1 MKLPPSNEIFDQFK
15 LDVPRIRIY
24 IDGIYE
30 SSYDIIFAYVLN
42 RDISEYTNLRTMHWC
57 TQTALAPIYIEKRMK
72 LYKKH
77 KNIHLLDDGTQ
88 HITIND
94 YCIHISKPFR
104 VCKEKKNGGLYF
116 AYQLRLTVR
125 VYASNYT
132 VEWNRFKKPKH
143 KHKKIVDDTEWCIL
157 NIDGVAINDS

>member
-1 MKLPPSNEIFDQFK
+1 MKLPSSTEIFDQFK

-24 IDGIYE
+24 IDSISE
-30 SSYDIIFAYVLN
+30 SSYDIILAYLLN
-42 RDISEYTNLRTMHWC
+42 RDISEHINLRSMYWC

-77 KNIHLLDDGTQ
+77 KNIHLLDGGTQ
-88 HITIND
+88 HININD

-116 AYQLRLTVR
+116 AYQLMLAVR
-125 VYASNYT
+125 VYSSNYT
-132 VEWNRFKKPKH
+132 VEWIRFKKPNNNQM
-143 KHKKIVDDTEWCIL
+143 VDDTEWCIL
-157 NIDGVAINDS
+157 NIDGDVKLI